1 MKINYLQLICIDV
14 LNIIF
19 ENIFQTNCYSF
30 DFKIISI
37 LSRTNKFIKKFFFNS
52 KCLLIQ

>member
-30 DFKIISI
+30 KDFKIISI
-37 LSRTNKFIKKFFFNS
+37 LSRTNKNLLRDF
-52 KCLLIQ
+52 LLIVNVY